1 MNGIL
6 KFLIPHAWH
15 LFAGYT
21 DETPQ
26 DYHCN
31 LGPDGRRR
39 DADERPELCQGTVEF
54 VATKEYMVGELWRT
68 LILDKFIQ
76 DLHFKF
82 EHFDWVAWLDDF
94 IEVESF

>member
-1 MNGIL
+1 
-6 KFLIPHAWH
+6 
-15 LFAGYT
+15 
-21 DETPQ
+21 
-26 DYHCN
+26 
-31 LGPDGRRR
+31 
-39 DADERPELCQGTVEF
+39 
-54 VATKEYMVGELWRT
+54 MVGELWRT